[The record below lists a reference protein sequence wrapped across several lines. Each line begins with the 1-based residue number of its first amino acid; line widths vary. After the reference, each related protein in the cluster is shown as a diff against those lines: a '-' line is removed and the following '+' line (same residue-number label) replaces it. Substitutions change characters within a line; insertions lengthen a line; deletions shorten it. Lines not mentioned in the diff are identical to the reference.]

1 VAIYSESFFAIQAI
15 APPPLKVFD
24 SGGGGGVA
32 ASDLGSKPPKS
43 RGLINK
49 LSRSFRAEE
58 ETRLT
63 SCCPVEPGWPVSRC
77 MML

>member
-1 VAIYSESFFAIQAI
+1 VAIYLESFVAIQAI

-24 SGGGGGVA
+24 SGGGGGAAA

-58 ETRLT
+58 ETCLT
-63 SCCPVEPGWPVSRC
+63 SCCPVEPGWPGSRC
-77 MML
+77 MM